1 MLIKDTETQATQ
13 NSWFAVEDINRRA
26 EAAYLRH
33 QDLFDSEQHQQKVAA
48 VEAVLRDYFAGWNA
62 IYQTARPQTRQ
73 RPANTEVKFNR
84 VVLNRK
90 RRRADLLRALTEL
103 GIREDMIVSKP
114 ATESFSVHVA
124 A

>member
-1 MLIKDTETQATQ
+1 MLIKDTDAQTTQ
-13 NSWFAVEDINRRA
+13 NTWFAVEDINRRA

-33 QDLFDSEQHQQKVAA
+33 QELFDSAEHQRKVAA

-62 IYQTARPQTRQ
+62 IYQTARPQTRG

-84 VVLNRK
+84 VVLNRT
-90 RRRADLLRALTEL
+90 RSRTRLLEQLEQL
-103 GIREDMIVSKP
+103 GIAADMIVSKP

-124 A
+124 

>member
-1 MLIKDTETQATQ
+1 MLIKDTDAQATQ

-62 IYQTARPQTRQ
+62 IYQTARPKTRG

-90 RRRADLLRALTEL
+90 RRRADLLKALTKL
-103 GIREDMIVSKP
+103 GIAADMIVSKP

-124 A
+124 

>member
-1 MLIKDTETQATQ
+1 MLIKDTDAQTTQ
-13 NSWFAVEDINRRA
+13 NTWFAVEDINRRA

-33 QDLFDSEQHQQKVAA
+33 QELFDSAEHQRKVAA

-62 IYQTARPQTRQ
+62 IYQTARPQTRR

-84 VVLNRK
+84 VVLNRT
-90 RRRADLLRALTEL
+90 RSRARLLERLEQL
-103 GIREDMIVSKP
+103 GIAADMIVSKP

-124 A
+124 